1 MNPNIPFGTALVFLV
16 IAYVSS
22 VIFILLASKVGLT
35 VIANIE
41 KSGNVIGGKLSPR
54 RSHGE

>member
-22 VIFILLASKVGLT
+22 VIFILLVSKVCLT
-35 VIANIE
+35 LISNIE
-41 KSGNVIGGKLSPR
+41 KSRNYTRGKLLPW